1 MGRLFWKFFFTFLLA
16 LLTAGLGVGIAVWWH
31 NKPEGKGQGID
42 RGPPAVL
49 LVQSA
54 SLSLK
59 YGGVPAMQTFLQ
71 QWRHDPMMVLYAV
84 DEFGQDQLGR
94 SVPPVALAEA
104 RAQAEAQTLAQAQA
118 GNQPPVAMQIQAGDG
133 HSYLFFA
140 TQNVEPGNARPPPHR
155 PRPPSPIWPITAGI
169 LASLLFSALLAWYLS
184 KPIRSLRTALGAAAK
199 GDLDIRIAARMGRRR
214 DELADLGREYD
225 HMADRLRALMDA
237 QRRLLHDVSHE
248 LRSPLAR
255 LQAAIGLARQ
265 DPAKMEATLER
276 IERESV
282 RLDDLV
288 GELLTLSRLEA
299 GTEGARRETV
309 DLVELAEAIAED
321 ARFEAQAARRELR
334 FQGEGQAMAE
344 VNGELLSRAFEN
356 VIRNGVKYTRDD
368 SVVEVTAK
376 LDEDGGHFHLLV
388 MDRGPGVPEQDLD
401 AIFEPFYRGRNGQ
414 SASGYGLGLAIAIRA
429 VEAHGGWVRA
439 RNRNGG
445 GLVVE
450 VNLPL
455 PREKQGNS

>member
-1 MGRLFWKFFFTFLLA
+1 MGRLFWKFFFAFWLA

-31 NKPEGKGQGID
+31 NKPTGEAGQGLD

-49 LVQSA
+49 LVQSV

-59 YGGVPAMQTFLQ
+59 YGGMPAMQAFLQ

-84 DEFGQDQLGR
+84 DESGRDFLGR

-104 RAQAEAQTLAQAQA
+104 RAQAKTQAQA
-118 GNQPPVAMQIQAGDG
+118 DKRPPVALEIQTGDG
-133 HSYLFFA
+133 HAYLFFA
-140 TQNVEPGNARPPPHR
+140 TQNADTRGARPPPHS
-155 PRPPSPIWPITAGI
+155 PRPPSPLWPITAGI

-214 DELADLGREYD
+214 DELADLGLEYD
-225 HMADRLRALMDA
+225 YMADRLRALMEA

-265 DPAKMEATLER
+265 DPSKMEATLER
-276 IERESV
+276 VERESV

-299 GTEGARRETV
+299 GTEGALREPI

-321 ARFEAQAARRELR
+321 ARFEAQASRRELR
-334 FQGEGQAMAE
+334 FEGQGQAIVD

-356 VIRNGVKYTRDD
+356 VIRNGVKYTREE
-368 SVVEVTAK
+368 SMVEVVAK
-376 LDEDGGHFHLLV
+376 LDKDGRHFQLLV
-388 MDRGPGVPEQDLD
+388 MDRGPGVPEQDLE
-401 AIFEPFYRGRNGQ
+401 AIFEPFYRGRNGL

-439 RNRNGG
+439 QNRDGG

-450 VNLPL
+450 VNVPL
-455 PREKQGNS
+455 NRIRQGNN

>member
-1 MGRLFWKFFFTFLLA
+1 L
-16 LLTAGLGVGIAVWWH
+16 
-31 NKPEGKGQGID
+31 
-42 RGPPAVL
+42 
-49 LVQSA
+49 
-54 SLSLK
+54 
-59 YGGVPAMQTFLQ
+59 
-71 QWRHDPMMVLYAV
+71 
-84 DEFGQDQLGR
+84 
-94 SVPPVALAEA
+94 
-104 RAQAEAQTLAQAQA
+104 
-118 GNQPPVAMQIQAGDG
+118 
-133 HSYLFFA
+133 
-140 TQNVEPGNARPPPHR
+140 
-155 PRPPSPIWPITAGI
+155 WPITAGI

-199 GDLDIRIAARMGRRR
+199 GDLAIRIAARMGRRR

-225 HMADRLRALMDA
+225 HMADRLRALMEA

-265 DPAKMEATLER
+265 DPTKMEATLER
-276 IERESV
+276 VERESV

-299 GTEGARRETV
+299 GTEGALQETV

-321 ARFEAQAARRELR
+321 ARFEARAAGRELR
-334 FQGEGQAMAE
+334 FQGEGQALTK

-356 VIRNGVKYTRDD
+356 VIRNGVKFTPED
-368 SVVEVTAK
+368 SVVEVVAK
-376 LDEDGGHFHLLV
+376 LDGDGRHFHLVV
-388 MDRGPGVPEQDLD
+388 MDRGPGVPEKDLD

-414 SASGYGLGLAIAIRA
+414 SVSGYGLGLAIAIRA

-439 RNRNGG
+439 RNRDGG

-450 VNLPL
+450 VNVPL
-455 PREKQGNS
+455 HPA